1 MTEYEKKLQE
11 LKSIMNL
18 TDPESMEKKER
29 LLRWLEANSDD
40 DVSQASLDAFIENG
54 IAEERKEIS
63 AILSRLAPS
72 V

>member
-11 LKSIMNL
+11 LKAIMNL
-18 TDPESMEKKER
+18 TDSESTEKKET
-29 LLRWLEANSDD
+29 LLRWLEENSNNDIN
-40 DVSQASLDAFIENG
+40 QASLDAFIENG

-63 AILSRLAPS
+63 TILSRLAPS

>member
-29 LLRWLEANSDD
+29 LLRWLER
-40 DVSQASLDAFIENG
+40 V
-54 IAEERKEIS
+54 
-63 AILSRLAPS
+63 
-72 V
+72 

>member
-29 LLRWLEANSDD
+29 LLLWLEVNSDND
-40 DVSQASLDAFIENG
+40 ENQAILDSFIEKG
-54 IAEERKEIS
+54 IAEEKE
-63 AILSRLAPS
+63 
-72 V
+72 

>member
-11 LKSIMNL
+11 LKSIMNM

-29 LLRWLEANSDD
+29 LLLWLEVNSDND
-40 DVSQASLDAFIENG
+40 ENQAILDSFIEKG
-54 IAEERKEIS
+54 IAEEKEI
-63 AILSRLAPS
+63 IFEPRLVPS

>member
-29 LLRWLEANSDD
+29 LLLWLEVNSDND
-40 DVSQASLDAFIENG
+40 ENQAILDSFIEKG
-54 IAEERKEIS
+54 IAEEKEKIFEP
-63 AILSRLAPS
+63 RLAPS